1 MHHFKIETASS
12 IYLVLLNSFL
22 DIMALFSFWVFTSVS
37 EIAAEIFNETATA
50 GKFTFLE
57 RLIVLFTAKFD

>member
-1 MHHFKIETASS
+1 
-12 IYLVLLNSFL
+12 
-22 DIMALFSFWVFTSVS
+22 MALFSFWVFTSVN

-57 RLIVLFTAKFD
+57 RLIVLFTANFD